1 MDHFLLANQA
11 IVIYY
16 DEATPLFD
24 LHDLVYFDW
33 IDIVIIFVNLFVD
46 YMQFVLF
53 VVILWWSIK
62 RPHIFDAVFECQ

>member
-1 MDHFLLANQA
+1 MDHFFLINQA

-16 DEATPLFD
+16 DEATLFD

-33 IDIVIIFVNLFVD
+33 IDIVIILVNLLVD

-53 VVILWWSIK
+53 VVFLWWSIK